1 SLTYTAV
8 ALQVVTMSTALFIP
22 PFVKGGGEEYGRL
35 GRLSVL
41 SAPSPLALLRRSPNK
56 PPALPVVM

>member
-1 SLTYTAV
+1 
-8 ALQVVTMSTALFIP
+8 MSTALFIP